1 MKFRL
6 LPLAFAI
13 ALGGCSMAPSY
24 EQPEPQTDAGWLAQD
39 AGQVELPEWQTF
51 FADDNL
57 RLLIATAL
65 DNNRD
70 LRAAALN
77 VEAFAALYRIERSA
91 IMPDV
96 GVSAGGQRQRTPG
109 TLAPDGRSS
118 TSSQYDAGIG
128 ISSWEMDFFGRLN
141 SLRTQ
146 ALENYL
152 ASEQAQRSAELSLIA
167 AVATAWL
174 NHSADLE
181 LLGIARD
188 SMQSYQESLD
198 AVQKRYDA
206 DVASALELQQ
216 AISAHD
222 GALATVAQLKRQSV
236 NSRNALQLLL
246 GTQIP
251 ELASN
256 QTLDDIELAQLP
268 EGLPAELLQRRP
280 DILQAEHQLKAA
292 NANIGAARAAFFP
305 NISLTANA
313 GSASSELSD
322 LFGSGSGT
330 WLFRPQINLPIF
342 TGGRLRASLDYSKLQ
357 KDMRI
362 AQYEYAIQTAF
373 QEVANG
379 LSARSTFQE
388 QLAAQDRLLQSSKAY
403 LELAQKR
410 YDEGIDNR
418 LMLLDAQRLYFNT
431 QQQRVSTKMA
441 QLASEISL
449 YKALGGGYGN
459 PDSES

>member
-1 MKFRL
+1 MKLRL
-6 LPLAFAI
+6 LPLSLAI
-13 ALGGCSMAPSY
+13 ALTGCSMAPQH
-24 EQPEPQTDAGWLAQD
+24 EQPPAPQAAAWQTAETAQT
-39 AGQVELPEWQTF
+39 QLPEWQSF

-57 RLLIATAL
+57 RLLIQTAL

-77 VEAFAALYRIERSA
+77 VESFRALYRIERSA
-91 IMPDV
+91 LMPDV
-96 GVSAGGQRQRTPG
+96 AIGGGGQRQRIPG
-109 TLAPDGRSS
+109 TLTPDGQST
-118 TSSQYDAGIG
+118 TSSQYDASIG
-128 ISSWEMDFFGRLN
+128 ITSWEVDFFGRLN

-174 NHSADLE
+174 EHSANLE
-181 LLGIARD
+181 LLQISED
-188 SMQSYQESLD
+188 TLTSYNDSLD

-216 AISAHD
+216 ALTARDAAMSS
-222 GALATVAQLKRQSV
+222 LAQIKRQTVA
-236 NSRNALQLLL
+236 SRNALQLLL
-246 GTQIP
+246 GTQVP
-251 ELASN
+251 ELEFAE
-256 QTLDDIELAQLP
+256 QPLDAVQLAALP
-268 EGLPAELLQRRP
+268 AGLPAELLQRRP
-280 DILQAEHQLKAA
+280 DILQAEHQLRAA

-305 NISLTANA
+305 SISLTATA
-313 GSASSELSD
+313 GTASSELSD

-362 AQYEYAIQTAF
+362 AQYEQAIQTAF

-379 LSARSTFQE
+379 LSARSTYHE
-388 QLAAQDRLLQSSKAY
+388 QLQAQDNLLQSSKAY
-403 LELAQKR
+403 LDLAQKR
-410 YDEGIDNR
+410 YDQGVDNR
-418 LMLLDAQRLYFNT
+418 LTLLDAQRTYFNT
-431 QQQRVSTKMA
+431 RQQRVATKMA

-449 YKALGGGYGN
+449 YKALGGGYGAS
-459 PDSES
+459 D

>member
-6 LPLAFAI
+6 LPLVL
-13 ALGGCSMAPSY
+13 ALGLAGCSMAPNY
-24 EQPEPQTDAGWLAQD
+24 EQPQPPTGQNWHTQATQ
-39 AGQVELPEWQTF
+39 QVELPDWQSF
-51 FADDNL
+51 FADDST
-57 RLLIATAL
+57 RLLIQTAL

-77 VEAFAALYRIERSA
+77 VESFRALYRIERSNLS
-91 IMPDV
+91 PDI
-96 GVSAGGQRQRTPG
+96 GVSAGGQRQRTPA
-109 TLAPDGRSS
+109 TLSPSGQSS

-128 ISSWEMDFFGRLN
+128 ITSWEMDFFGRLN
-141 SLRTQ
+141 SMRTQ

-152 ASEQAQRSAELSLIA
+152 ASEQAQRSAELSLVA

-174 NHSADLE
+174 SHSADME
-181 LLGIARD
+181 LLEISSNTMGSYAD
-188 SMQSYQESLD
+188 SLG
-198 AVQKRYDA
+198 AIQKRYDA
-206 DVASALELQQ
+206 GVASALELQQ
-216 AISAHD
+216 AQTAHD
-222 GALATVAQLKRQSV
+222 SALANHAQLKRQAV
-236 NSRNALQLLL
+236 TSRNALQLLL

-251 ELASN
+251 EQIQPQGGQLDALVLA
-256 QTLDDIELAQLP
+256 ELP

-280 DILQAEHQLKAA
+280 DIMQAEHQLKAA

-305 NISLTANA
+305 SISLTATA
-313 GSASSELSD
+313 GTASTELSD

-362 AQYEYAIQTAF
+362 AQYEHAIQTAF

-379 LSARSTFQE
+379 LSARSTFHD
-388 QLAAQDRLLQSSKAY
+388 QLQAQDRLLESSKAY
-403 LELAQKR
+403 LDLAQKR
-410 YDEGIDNR
+410 YDEGVDNQ
-418 LMLLDAQRLYFNT
+418 LTLLDAQRLYFST
-431 QQQRVSTKMA
+431 QQQRVNTKMA

-449 YKALGGGYGN
+449 YKALGGGYSN
-459 PDSES
+459 QTE